1 MLIFTAEQLDELVTP
16 ALPTRRYILR
26 AHIYY
31 ELSVCADVCLEAP
44 FQFLKYESAAK
55 LIAQFIL

>member
-1 MLIFTAEQLDELVTP
+1 MLIIPHNTQL
-16 ALPTRRYILR
+16 
-26 AHIYY
+26 
-31 ELSVCADVCLEAP
+31 CADVRLEVP